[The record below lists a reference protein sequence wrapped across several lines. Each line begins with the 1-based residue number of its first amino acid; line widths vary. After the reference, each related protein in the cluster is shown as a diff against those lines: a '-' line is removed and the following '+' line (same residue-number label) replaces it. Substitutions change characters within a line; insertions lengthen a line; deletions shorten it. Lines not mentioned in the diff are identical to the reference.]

1 MRKFPKLKYPND
13 PETDGVL
20 ADDVVVTEKLD
31 GANFRF
37 SWDDGLVVGTRNHVY
52 DADDENLPKAFEH
65 AVEYVQDRLAEA
77 DNTWLAGFH
86 SGEWILF
93 GEAMHYHSLRYQ
105 DVDYTN
111 PSSGSP
117 YFGGDAPNVVLFDIY
132 DEDAGEWLPW
142 REVENVVDR
151 SPFTLTDVLAEGD
164 GQELKDDGA
173 LAIPEESMFGGN
185 AEGIVVRRKDGLVR
199 AKKVSEDFKE
209 QNAISFNDPSRAQG
223 DAVRFVAAFVTDARI
238 EKEAHK
244 LVDEGHYDNLEMSMM
259 QDLPRRVLVDAV
271 HENAWSELLT
281 SGGFEA
287 EWDDDFKAEVRS
299 KASKKCAR
307 VLKTLC
313 QEF

>member
-31 GANFRF
+31 GGNFRF
-37 SWDDGLVVGTRNHVY
+37 SWDDGLMIGTRNHVY
-52 DADDENLPKAFEH
+52 EADDENIPKAFRH
-65 AVEYVQDRLAEA
+65 AVEYVQDCLAEA
-77 DNTWLAGFH
+77 NNQFLAAFH
-86 SGEWILF
+86 SGEWTLF

-105 DVDYTN
+105 K
-111 PSSGSP
+111 GSP
-117 YFGGDAPNVVLFDIY
+117 HFGEGYPSVVLFDIY

-142 REVENVVDR
+142 NEVENVVTR
-151 SPFTLTDVLAEGD
+151 SPFTLTEVLAEGD
-164 GQELKDDGA
+164 GQELKDGGA

-185 AEGIVVRRKDGLVR
+185 PEGIVVRRKDGIVR

-209 QNAISFNDPSRAQG
+209 QNAQAFNDPSRADG
-223 DAVRFVAAFVTDARI
+223 DAAQFVAGFVTDARI
-238 EKEAHK
+238 EKEANK
-244 LVDEGHYDNLEMSMM
+244 LVDEGRYDRLEMAMM
-259 QDLPRRVLVDAV
+259 EDLPRRVLVDAV
-271 HENAWSELLT
+271 GENAWSELLT